1 MPAEFRFD
9 GKEVFVE
16 RVANGVPLRPKPV
29 TLGEWLSDLY
39 ATTEPVPGDF
49 LEDYEQGAAQD
60 SEWFRD
66 ENA

>member
-1 MPAEFRFD
+1 M
-9 GKEVFVE
+9 E